1 MNSDPA
7 KRVVVLLGLISLLVA
22 VAVASTGSVPVGTGG
37 TRSPSDRFLDV
48 TISLFLLWMAF
59 GTVLLV
65 LLIINRRGVL
75 AQAVVERRKGGRRN
89 ALAVAVVSFGLL
101 ALFLR
106 WLSTDGNNGQ
116 ALLDRFRPGS
126 RRANLDVTGAAP
138 SYEPEFA
145 TGPVL
150 IVLGVL
156 AIAIVGWLIAY
167 RARRRSLPPM
177 SESLY
182 PALTDVLQETL
193 DDLRAEADPRRAV
206 IGAYARMERT
216 LGAYGL
222 PRLPA
227 EAPDEYLQRIFSDL
241 EVSRRSV
248 SRLTSLFAWA
258 KFSGHDVAPEMKDE
272 AIAALE
278 AVGNELRAAEMLAE
292 ARRIAATEELR
303 ERAWS

>member
-1 MNSDPA
+1 MNSNPT
-7 KRVVVLLGLISLLVA
+7 KRVVILLALISLLVA

-37 TRSPSDRFLDV
+37 TRPPSERFLDV
-48 TISLFLLWMAF
+48 AISLFLLWMAF

-65 LLIINRRGVL
+65 LLIANRRGVV
-75 AQAVVERRKGGRRN
+75 AEAVVERHKAGRRS
-89 ALAVAVVSFGLL
+89 ALAAGLISLGLL
-101 ALFLR
+101 GLFIR
-106 WLSTDGNNGQ
+106 WISTDGNSAQ
-116 ALLDRFRPGS
+116 TALDRFREGS
-126 RRANLDVTGAAP
+126 LRPNPDASGAGS

-156 AIAIVGWLIAY
+156 AVAIAGWVIAH

-177 SESLY
+177 PESLY
-182 PALTDVLQETL
+182 PALTDVFEETL
-193 DDLRAEADPRRAV
+193 DDLRAETDPRKAV

-227 EAPDEYLQRIFSDL
+227 EAPEEYLRRIFADL

-258 KFSGHDVAPEMKDE
+258 KFSGHDVAPEMKQE

-292 ARRIAATEELR
+292 ARRVAAAEGLR